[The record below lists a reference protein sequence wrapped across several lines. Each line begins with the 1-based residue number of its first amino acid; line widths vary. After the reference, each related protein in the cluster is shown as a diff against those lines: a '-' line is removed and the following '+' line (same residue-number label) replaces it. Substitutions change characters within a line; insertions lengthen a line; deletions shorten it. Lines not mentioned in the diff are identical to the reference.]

1 MNSPEVKEFIRQHS
15 SLFWYIP
22 EDKKEEISE
31 DVLVEFILNYGNLD
45 DVKTLFRILG
55 IQETARTF
63 FAAKGR
69 RKMNYFPEIYNF
81 FYLYFK
87 KNA

>member
-1 MNSPEVKEFIRQHS
+1 MNNPEVKKFIRKHS

-22 EDKKEEISE
+22 EDKKEDISE
-31 DVLVEFILNYGNLD
+31 EVLVEFILNYGNLD
-45 DVKTLFRILG
+45 DIKKLIEILG
-55 IQETARTF
+55 IQEIARTF

-69 RKMNYFPEIYNF
+69 RKFNYFPEIYNF

-87 KNA
+87 KHA

>member
-1 MNSPEVKEFIRQHS
+1 MNNPEVKKFIRKHS

-22 EDKKEEISE
+22 EDKKEDISE
-31 DVLVEFILNYGNLD
+31 EVLVEFILNYGNLD
-45 DVKTLFRILG
+45 DIKKLIEILG
-55 IQETARTF
+55 IQEIARTF

-69 RKMNYFPEIYNF
+69 RKFNYFPEIYNF

-87 KNA
+87 KYA

>member
-31 DVLVEFILNYGNLD
+31 DLLVEFILNYGNLD
-45 DVKTLFRILG
+45 DIKTLIKILG
-55 IQETARTF
+55 IQETARIF